1 MTRETKV
8 SGIRQKT
15 HMGIDKIMDRAE
27 LMREGGKEAMIR
39 LKEKATMMKESVNG
53 YIQKN
58 PKKSIAIA
66 AGTGAIVGAM
76 IAAAKMR
83 RRAD

>member
-1 MTRETKV
+1 MTREIKV